1 VPKKR
6 SLLADSSIAQ
16 TRLTPFFE
24 TDPMKPGFQLNHA
37 RLQIE
42 LAPTRLEIALVNGSE
57 ITKHFAT
64 QLNLPAELEPWLAA
78 VAGLGTVVKDA
89 VAPWKLGEISAT
101 VVYAAP
107 STVAGVHACPLT
119 AGQAAAIQ
127 AAALTLGESAGFDL
141 ASNATDAQVLAR
153 DPDTTSVDAPPCFHC
168 LAIADREVTLAALA
182 QLCTAAGASLSRAIP
197 LDALTLAS
205 ATQQAMTDAG
215 ATKAALDLH
224 FAERSAAIV
233 GVDKGRI
240 LFVRHVAIGSDTLAA
255 ALTGEGK
262 LSTPE
267 GTPVRFDQAQAAEL
281 LLRTGIPGRGELV
294 DALTG
299 IRGEALLPLL
309 QPAIQRL
316 VVEIRQS
323 VRFGLSEA
331 ARKTVSFRV
340 SGLGAQIPRLE
351 SVIAEQINLPTASA
365 AAPSLAEQPRR
376 PSPTFVGDLAKLV
389 RVSLL
394 PAQAR
399 RRVAVARVVAM
410 GVLGFDY
417 MAASAEVGRAR
428 QKLASL
434 EHKAAELR
442 PIAEVDKRV
451 QVVQQALFNARARMR
466 DRMPVSLHWH
476 SVLAMLAQQT
486 PPAVRLSEVNLAL
499 QDGKPVA
506 RLQGRTYV
514 TPGVDSNAAIKQL
527 LDNLSGIPLV
537 KQARL
542 GATQRF
548 QAQGG
553 ITQSFELTVHFVDI
567 PSSAVVSAVDA
578 PPGGAP

>member
-1 VPKKR
+1 
-6 SLLADSSIAQ
+6 
-16 TRLTPFFE
+16 
-24 TDPMKPGFQLNHA
+24 MKPGFQLNHA

-64 QLNLPAELEPWLAA
+64 QLSLPSELEPWLVA
-78 VAGLGTVVKDA
+78 VAGLSAVVKDA
-89 VAPWKLGEISAT
+89 VASWKLGGIDAT

-127 AAALTLGESAGFDL
+127 AATLTLGESAGFDL
-141 ASNATDAQVLAR
+141 SANATDAQVLAR
-153 DPDTTSVDAPPCFHC
+153 DPETTSADTPSCFHC
-168 LAIADREVTLAALA
+168 LAIADREATLAALA
-182 QLCTAAGASLSRAIP
+182 QLCAAAGASLARAVP

-205 ATQQAMTDAG
+205 ATQQAMVDAG
-215 ATKAALDLH
+215 ASKAALNLH
-224 FAERSAAIV
+224 LSERSAAIV

-255 ALTGEGK
+255 ALTGDGK

-267 GTPVRFDQAQAAEL
+267 GNPVRFDQTQAADL

-331 ARKTVSFRV
+331 ARKTASFRV
-340 SGLGAQIPRLE
+340 SGLGAHIPRLE
-351 SVIAEQINLPTASA
+351 SVIAEQINLPAASPA
-365 AAPSLAEQPRR
+365 SQPGSDKPRG
-376 PSPTFVGDLAKLV
+376 PSPTFVGDLTKLV

-399 RRVAVARVVAM
+399 RRVAMARVKRGVLIGAVVAL

-417 MAASAEVGRAR
+417 LSASAELGGAR
-428 QKLASL
+428 EKLASL
-434 EHKAAELR
+434 EQKAAELR

-451 QVVQQALFNARARMR
+451 QAVQQALFNARARMR
-466 DRMPVSLHWH
+466 DRMPVSMHWH

-527 LDNLSGIPLV
+527 LDNLGGIPLV

-548 QAQGG
+548 QSQGG

-567 PSSAVVSAVDA
+567 PSSAIVSAADA
-578 PPGGAP
+578 LPGATP